1 MDSGVL
7 CVLFGIAV
15 ADPELVVVKVGVGV
29 THMIDTAPLLP

>member
-15 ADPELVVVKVGVGV
+15 ADPELVAVVVGVGV
-29 THMIDTAPLLP
+29 TQVIDTAPLLP